1 MNPELAIMLLAL
13 KPMSASASRKMEMS
27 EEEIVGSYSA
37 TATSASGWGAGN
49 VRELQERI
57 AAMLADE
64 DSFEENE
71 SKPSGDAVRTI
82 YQILGDIGE
91 CITGGEVSTWYGEL
105 AVTWRLGGRMLRLAV
120 FSDGREPLLY
130 FQTDS
135 GEALTRGQTIRPVT
149 NADLK
154 DRLLWLLQAGHK
166 DALAAG

>member
-13 KPMSASASRKMEMS
+13 KPMRAAASRKMEMT

-37 TATSASGWGAGN
+37 TATSASVWGAGN
-49 VRELQERI
+49 VRELRDRI
-57 AAMLADE
+57 AAVLADE

-71 SKPSGDAVRTI
+71 SKPSDDTVCTML
-82 YQILGDIGE
+82 QILGDIGE
-91 CITGGEVSTWYGEL
+91 CVTGGEVSTWYGEL
-105 AVTWRLGGRMLRLAV
+105 AVTWRLGSRMLRLAV

-135 GEALTRGQTIRPVT
+135 GEALTRGQTIRPVAS
-149 NADLK
+149 ADLK
-154 DRLLWLLQAGHK
+154 ERVHWLMQLGHG